1 MPEPATFLTIR
12 TPLLDYFTRQNT
24 NREIQC
30 QKVFFTILPGVLF
43 CHQVSAVGFRS
54 AYRQLLAG
62 PDLRPMLGHTDDL
75 GESIALGES
84 SQATPLV
91 DIARRRAL
99 SKAKGVGT
107 VNSLLAAVQLR

>member
-1 MPEPATFLTIR
+1 
-12 TPLLDYFTRQNT
+12 
-24 NREIQC
+24 
-30 QKVFFTILPGVLF
+30 
-43 CHQVSAVGFRS
+43 
-54 AYRQLLAG
+54 
-62 PDLRPMLGHTDDL
+62 MLGHTDDL